1 MQKPDD
7 SNATRRAY
15 LTTTAGIAA
24 GLLAGCTGGSDTG
37 TTTTDDS
44 GAAETSETTATA
56 DETTAESDAD
66 EGGDSGPYTAS
77 IEPMGE
83 VEFESVPGTWIGGL
97 GFAADVLTA
106 LGQADGAVGMVDER
120 FWYTGFYDELPG
132 VSVPDPTDL
141 PRITTSDR
149 KTKVELIY
157 DLDPDVI
164 AADPNGIISIYSLK
178 ESDATRIHEDVAP
191 FFGNGSRRKRWSGW
205 TYWPDGEEYR
215 YYSLPEFVTKYG
227 EAFQQQ
233 ERAAAMRGYYEDRI
247 DAMTSRVPPEGE
259 RRTVGLLNGQ
269 YNPENRDGW
278 IVYDPTSEKGM
289 TWGKKQYRDLGAVDA
304 FEGAYGGSSSVT
316 LGYEGL
322 LKYDPDVILFHFGVT
337 YSDFD
342 GTDLVQKQVEHL
354 KNDSLGKQLTAVRND
369 DLYVGGT
376 PYQGPII
383 NLFQTEMTAKQ
394 LYPDEY
400 GEFPGL
406 GEIPEDEQLFDREKL
421 GDIVA
426 GNL

>member
-7 SNATRRAY
+7 STPTRRAY

-37 TTTTDDS
+37 TTTDGS
-44 GAAETSETTATA
+44 EASETTETTATD
-56 DETTAESDAD
+56 DETTEPASADA
-66 EGGDSGPYTAS
+66 DSGPYTAA

-83 VEFESVPGTWIGGL
+83 VEFESVPETWIGGL

-132 VSVPDPTDL
+132 VSVPAPDDL

-149 KTKVELIY
+149 KTKVELVY

-178 ESDATRIHEDVAP
+178 EGDATRIHEDVAP

-247 DAMTSRVPPEGE
+247 DAITSRVPPESE

-278 IVYDPTSEKGM
+278 IVYDPTSEKEM

-322 LKYDPDVILFHFGVT
+322 LKHDPDVIVFHFGVT

-342 GTDLVQKQVEHL
+342 DTDLVQQQIEHL
-354 KNDSLGKQLTAVRND
+354 KDDELGQQLTAVRND

-406 GEIPEDEQLFDREKL
+406 GEIPEDEQLFSRQRL
-421 GDIVA
+421 SDIVA